1 MLHQL
6 FGSENPW
13 LAVAI
18 AILVVHTA
26 TLVYAWLR
34 RPDRAESSTG
44 SVEPT
49 VNGTSSVHEDEREHA
64 DSSTADDEFVRCRD
78 CGAENEA
85 GYRFCRTCV
94 TELPGSTGLQPQPS
108 RSSGRFI
115 R

>member
-1 MLHQL
+1 MFHQL

-13 LAVAI
+13 LAVAV
-18 AILVVHTA
+18 AVLVVHTA

-34 RPDRAESSTG
+34 RPEGAESSAG

-49 VNGTSSVHEDEREHA
+49 PDGTTSVHEDEREHV
-64 DSSTADDEFVRCRD
+64 DSSTVSDGFVRCRD

-85 GYRFCRTCV
+85 GYRFCRACI
-94 TELPGSTGLQPQPS
+94 TELPGSPGLQPQPS
-108 RSSGRFI
+108 RSSGRFV